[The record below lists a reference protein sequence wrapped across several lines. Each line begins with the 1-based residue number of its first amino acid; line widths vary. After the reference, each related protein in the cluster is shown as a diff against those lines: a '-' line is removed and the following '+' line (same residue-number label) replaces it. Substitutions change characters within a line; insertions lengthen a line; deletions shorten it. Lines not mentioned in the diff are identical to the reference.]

1 MRYFLTVACLFL
13 LRLTAAAQDQALYIV
28 PDNALGIKAANLF
41 SEIRLIPLETTSASY
56 FNNMADFVV
65 TPDRLVFMDN
75 ESNSILVFNK
85 EGKFLHKFK
94 KKKYKLGPLQYSYA
108 KNAIFFTS
116 TNKNY
121 TIPFS
126 KVLQMTQ
133 KPGNRDFSKYKNIE
147 FLYLGSNEQYR
158 VEKQPVPFYA
168 LNSLYYMNGRYLVR
182 NSRYNKYAKDTVL
195 YHLDIMN
202 GSNRERSYFP
212 FLNVAKL
219 PTDFDDISINI
230 DRTLNDSTVYLQK
243 NYDNTLYKLVNDS
256 LIPEYRFVF
265 PAANTMPSSF
275 YTTAFRNNIDF
286 SSYKTKYGKA
296 IRSFF
301 NIIDLEKVLFFGMN
315 DNAWG
320 YKRYVFNKNAS
331 LLYDLSK
338 TTSDSVTCYLPAGI
352 FSKISNYDRDYVYTY
367 VSPGDLLKEKASILS
382 RYNNAPPPFLKELLD
397 QISKFSNPVIIQLKI
412 NPAVK

>member
-1 MRYFLTVACLFL
+1 MRYFLTVTCLFL
-13 LRLTAAAQDQALYIV
+13 LRLTAPAQDQALYIV

-41 SEIRLIPLETTSASY
+41 SEIRLIPLETTSTSY

-75 ESNSILVFNK
+75 ESNSILIFNK

-147 FLYLGSNEQYR
+147 FLYLGDNERYR

-182 NSRYNKYAKDTVL
+182 NSRYNKYSKDTVL

-202 GSNRERSYFP
+202 GNTLERSYFP

-230 DRTLNDSTVYLQK
+230 DRTLSDSTVYLQK
-243 NYDNTLYKLVNDS
+243 TTT
-256 LIPEYRFVF
+256 IRF
-265 PAANTMPSSF
+265 
-275 YTTAFRNNIDF
+275 
-286 SSYKTKYGKA
+286 
-296 IRSFF
+296 
-301 NIIDLEKVLFFGMN
+301 
-315 DNAWG
+315 
-320 YKRYVFNKNAS
+320 
-331 LLYDLSK
+331 
-338 TTSDSVTCYLPAGI
+338 
-352 FSKISNYDRDYVYTY
+352 
-367 VSPGDLLKEKASILS
+367 
-382 RYNNAPPPFLKELLD
+382 
-397 QISKFSNPVIIQLKI
+397 I
-412 NPAVK
+412 NW